1 MNDVGIKSNP
11 IAIKKSF
18 LIFYKKYYIIYI
30 YKIKKDD
37 ESEGLIVMREITPS
51 VMRTGDEV

>member
-18 LIFYKKYYIIYI
+18 LIFIKNIIYYIC
-30 YKIKKDD
+30 KIKKDD

-51 VMRTGDEV
+51 IMRTGDEV

>member
-30 YKIKKDD
+30 ENQKINIA
-37 ESEGLIVMREITPS
+37 L
-51 VMRTGDEV
+51 